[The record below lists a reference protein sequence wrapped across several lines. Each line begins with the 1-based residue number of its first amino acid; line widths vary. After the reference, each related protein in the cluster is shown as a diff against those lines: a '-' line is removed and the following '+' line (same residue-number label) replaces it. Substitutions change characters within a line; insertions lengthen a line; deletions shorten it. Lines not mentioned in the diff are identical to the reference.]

1 MAEEIKKEKENKK
14 GGKGSFILGLLVV
27 LLAITGA
34 VFLISTGVGQI
45 RRLTDNEKQKKEYE
59 SYLYPIATL
68 DVNTFDDITGA
79 DMKELICSSVL
90 SLLEQDSNSP
100 YDFEFVEGEVSGMG
114 IPQETVEKAFV
125 SLFGTEVKPVHQ
137 SVECSTCIFTYQSQA
152 KRYVIP
158 ITSYDA
164 AYTPKVL
171 SIKKTAEGSVELLTG
186 YIAYG
191 DWQKNEAG
199 GYEQPEPSKYRKI
212 TLRNSDKGYYISAI
226 QNAESPT
233 KNNSR

>member
-1 MAEEIKKEKENKK
+1 MSEEIIKEKENKK

-27 LLAITGA
+27 LLAVVGI
-34 VFLISTGVGQI
+34 VFLVSTGIGHI
-45 RRLTDNEKQKKEYE
+45 RNLTGSEKQKKEYE
-59 SYLYPIATL
+59 EYLSPVATL
-68 DVNTFDDITGA
+68 DISPFDDITGA
-79 DMKELICSSVL
+79 DMKELICSSIL
-90 SLLEQDSNSP
+90 SLLEQDGNSP
-100 YDFEFVEGEVSGMG
+100 YDFDFVEGDISGMG
-114 IPQETVEKAFV
+114 IPQETVEEAFV
-125 SLFGTEVKPVHQ
+125 ALFGTEVKPVHQ
-137 SVECSTCIFTYQSQA
+137 SVECSTCIFTYQSQS

-158 ITSYDA
+158 ITSYDT

-171 SIKKTAEGSVELLTG
+171 SIKKTSEGSVELLTG

-212 TLRNSDKGYYISAI
+212 TLRKTDKGYYISAI

-233 KNNSR
+233 KK

>member
-1 MAEEIKKEKENKK
+1 MSEEIINEKKNKK
-14 GGKGSFILGLLVV
+14 SGKGSFILGLLVV
-27 LLAITGA
+27 LLAVAGLI
-34 VFLISTGVGQI
+34 FLVSTGISQLG
-45 RRLTDNEKQKKEYE
+45 RLTGSENQKKEYE
-59 SYLYPIATL
+59 KYLSPVATL
-68 DVNTFDDITGA
+68 DISPFDDITGA
-79 DMKELICSSVL
+79 DMKELICSSIL
-90 SLLEQDSNSP
+90 SLLEQNSNSP

-114 IPQETVEKAFV
+114 IPQETVEKAFD
-125 SLFGTEVKPVHQ
+125 SLFGSEVKPVHQ
-137 SVECSTCIFTYQSQA
+137 SVECSTCIFTYQSQS

-158 ITSYDA
+158 ITSYDT

-191 DWQKNEAG
+191 DWQKSESG

-212 TLRNSDKGYYISAI
+212 TLRNTDSKGYYISAI

-233 KNNSR
+233 KK